1 MPKIH
6 CSISLSDNIRLLR
19 KIKFFQLKSKDLQ
32 FKRKKEWMDSA
43 SKDCF
48 SIKKN
53 SVLTGVHDKINY

>member
-6 CSISLSDNIRLLR
+6 CSISLSDNIPLLW

-32 FKRKKEWMDSA
+32 FKRKKEWMDSV
-43 SKDCF
+43 SKDWF

-53 SVLTGVHDKINY
+53 AVLTGVHDKINY

>member
-32 FKRKKEWMDSA
+32 FKRKKEWMDSV
-43 SKDCF
+43 SKDWF
-48 SIKKN
+48 SIKK
-53 SVLTGVHDKINY
+53 KMRF

>member
-6 CSISLSDNIRLLR
+6 SSISLSDNIRLLR

-43 SKDCF
+43 SKDWF

-53 SVLTGVHDKINY
+53 SVLTGVNDKINY

>member
-19 KIKFFQLKSKDLQ
+19 KIKLKSKDLQ
-32 FKRKKEWMDSA
+32 FKRKKEWMDSV
-43 SKDCF
+43 SKDWF

-53 SVLTGVHDKINY
+53 AVLTGVHDKINY

>member
-6 CSISLSDNIRLLR
+6 CSISLRDNIRLLR

-43 SKDCF
+43 SKDWF

-53 SVLTGVHDKINY
+53 SVLTGVNDKINY

>member
-43 SKDCF
+43 SKDWF

-53 SVLTGVHDKINY
+53 AVLTGVHDKINY